1 MTDLR
6 SGWQNIWLSN
16 AESHN
21 YTGFLAPLQPN
32 GTVLDEY
39 DPLACG
45 ECNWQAISY
54 EGTPW
59 EYSFNV
65 PHDMSTLISLMGG
78 PETFESRLDTSFV
91 RGLGAQD
98 QGNNGIGDMIYNP
111 GNEPSFMTPFLYNYV
126 NGKQW
131 KSVMRSKAII
141 DEFYHAGSSGIPG
154 NDDAGSMSS
163 WLVWNMLGLYPVVT
177 QPIYLILA
185 PCFSAYKVKL
195 GDNGG
200 VLRVTAEGSESGP
213 YVQSL
218 RVNGQVW
225 DKSWMSHED
234 LLGKDREGGL
244 LEFVLGPEPV
254 AWDNGELP
262 ASPGNLSK

>member
-1 MTDLR
+1 M
-6 SGWQNIWLSN
+6 
-16 AESHN
+16 
-21 YTGFLAPLQPN
+21 APLYPN
-32 GTVLDEY
+32 GTVLEGY

-65 PHDMSTLISLMGG
+65 PHDMSTLITRMGG
-78 PETFESRLDTSFV
+78 PQAFESRLDTSFV
-91 RGLGAQD
+91 IGLGTQE
-98 QGNNGIGDMIYNP
+98 QGNNGIGSMIYNP

-126 NGKQW
+126 RGKQW
-131 KSVMRSKAII
+131 KSVMRSAAIL
-141 DEFYHAGSSGIPG
+141 DEFYHAGPSGIPG

-185 PCFSAYKVKL
+185 PRFAAYSLQL
-195 GDNGG
+195 GKDGG
-200 VLRVTAEGSESGP
+200 LLRVTAEGLESGP

-218 RVNGQVW
+218 RVNGRVW
-225 DKSWMSHED
+225 EKSWVSHED
-234 LLGKDREGGL
+234 LLGENNGGVT
-244 LEFVLGPEPV
+244 LEFVMGADPME
-254 AWDNGELP
+254 WDIGELP
-262 ASPGNLSK
+262 GSPGRLYD